1 MLRCSAAKFWQSG
14 YLEGFMSASNPANP
28 AEVTKKKHQPFVPE
42 GMEMKEFTWRAV
54 ILGLFMTV
62 ILGAANAYLGLR
74 AGITIAATYPAAV
87 IGMAVV
93 RMWRGSI
100 LEENIAR
107 TSGTIGEGIAAGAIF
122 TIPAFVIAG
131 SWTSFG
137 LTDWKT
143 YFKAT
148 ALIMVGSILGVLFI
162 SLVRRGMVEDPEL
175 PFPESVAAGEIHK
188 AGRRGAQAAKYLFW
202 NIGVGGLVYILGRF
216 GLFAADQDIHLSV
229 GTLGRSQV
237 RLGTA
242 ANSNIVAAGG
252 ASTFAAPS
260 VSPAYLGVGYIIGV
274 RLASIQFAG
283 SVLAWGLIVPLLIF
297 LMGPRLQ
304 QYLPAGTPDDWAGMA
319 VAIWRF
325 IVRPIAVGG
334 MLVGAA
340 YTLINMRKSLT
351 IGLGRAFADLR
362 KTAADQNQ
370 LSRTERYMSSK
381 VVFGLIALMFVL
393 MCFLYIQI
401 TGLKLPAI
409 LAAVV
414 MLIVGFFFATI
425 SGSLCGFIGSSN
437 NPVSGLTL
445 STLLIAALLMVFLG
459 VSGTSGVA
467 TVLGVAAVVCVSS
480 SVAGELLQD
489 FKVGYIL
496 GGTPRRIQL
505 AELIAV
511 VVASL
516 VMYWPLMLLHEANIQ
531 AGGIGFGDRQ
541 LSAPQAG
548 LMATLAMGI
557 VGGDM
562 PWPLVVVGIFF
573 GIAMIMMQ
581 VRSPMLVAVGMY
593 LPFET
598 TFAIFIG
605 GVFRSLGDW
614 LAKRRGFNEAQMT
627 RVDNAGVLTASG
639 LIAGEAVLGLVW
651 ASLQFAPKWTR
662 PQIFSE
668 PSYLFGGMIV
678 MFLLAVLMI
687 GLPLTAAGDPS
698 EPAPPTAIM

>member
-1 MLRCSAAKFWQSG
+1 
-14 YLEGFMSASNPANP
+14 MSDSKPVSIEAPR
-28 AEVTKKKHQPFVPE
+28 KHQPFVPE
-42 GMEMKEFTWRAV
+42 NLEMKEFTWRAV

-87 IGMAVV
+87 IGMAVL
-93 RMWRGSI
+93 RGMKGSI

-122 TIPAFVIAG
+122 TIPAFLISKAWPSMAG
-131 SWTSFG
+131 AY
-137 LTDWKT
+137 WKT
-143 YFKAT
+143 T
-148 ALIMVGSILGVLFI
+148 ALIMVGSVLGVLFI
-162 SLVRRGMVEDPEL
+162 SLVRKGMVEDPEL
-175 PFPESVAAGEIHK
+175 PFPESVAASQIHK
-188 AGRRGAQAAKYLFW
+188 AGQRGAKAAKYLFW
-202 NIGVGGLVYILGRF
+202 NIAVGGLIYILGKF
-216 GLFAADQDIHLSV
+216 GLFSSDSPINFGV

-237 RLGTA
+237 RLGPA
-242 ANSNIVAAGG
+242 GSPNILAAGG
-252 ASTFAAPS
+252 TSTFSAPS
-260 VSPAYLGVGYIIGV
+260 VSPAYLGVGYIIGL

-283 SVLAWGLIVPLLIF
+283 GVLAWGLLVPMLIF
-297 LMGPRLQ
+297 FLGPNLKT
-304 QYLPAGTPDDWAGMA
+304 YIPGDTPDNWAAMA
-319 VAIWRF
+319 TAVWRY

-340 YTLINMRKSLT
+340 YTLYNMRTSLAQ
-351 IGLGRAFADLR
+351 GLGKAFGELR
-362 KTAADQNQ
+362 QKENPQ
-370 LSRTERYMSSK
+370 LQQVRTERYMSFK
-381 VVFGLIALMFVL
+381 VVFGLIALTFIF
-393 MCFLYIQI
+393 MCFLYMHIS
-401 TGLKLPAI
+401 GLRVPAI

-414 MLIVGFFFATI
+414 MLLVGFFFATI

-445 STLLIAALLMVFLG
+445 STLLIAALLMVSLG
-459 VSGTSGVA
+459 ATGAAGVA

-496 GGTPRRIQL
+496 GGTPRRIQM

-516 VMYWPLMLLHEANIQ
+516 VMYWPLYLLHEGNIRH
-531 AGGIGFGDRQ
+531 GGIGFGDKE

-548 LMATLAMGI
+548 LMATLAQGI
-557 VGGDM
+557 VGGEM
-562 PWPLVVVGIFF
+562 AWPLVAVGIFF
-573 GIAMIMMQ
+573 GISMIMMQ

-605 GVFRSLGDW
+605 GVFRSVGDW
-614 LAKRRGFNEAQMT
+614 IARRRDFNGAQLARI
-627 RVDNAGVLTASG
+627 DNAGVLTASG
-639 LIAGEAVLGLVW
+639 LIVGESLLGLVW
-651 ASLQFAPKWTR
+651 AGLQFNPKWQPPNQP
-662 PQIFSE
+662 PQILNH
-668 PSYLFGGMIV
+668 PSYLIGGMIV
-678 MFLLAVLMI
+678 LALLALLMI

-698 EPAPPTAIM
+698 EPAPPTAMM

>member
-1 MLRCSAAKFWQSG
+1 MSNSDSAIEA
-14 YLEGFMSASNPANP
+14 
-28 AEVTKKKHQPFVPE
+28 TKKHQPFVPQT
-42 GMEMKEFTWRAV
+42 MEMKEFTLRAV
-54 ILGLFMTV
+54 LLGLLMTV
-62 ILGAANAYLGLR
+62 VLGAANAYLGLR

-87 IGMAVV
+87 IAMAVL
-93 RMWRGSI
+93 RIWKGTI

-107 TSGTIGEGIAAGAIF
+107 TSGSIGEGIAAGAIF
-122 TIPAFVIAG
+122 TIPAFLIAKA
-131 SWTSFG
+131 WPSFRPA
-137 LTDWKT
+137 DAYWKT
-143 YFKAT
+143 T

-175 PFPESVAAGEIHK
+175 PFPESVAAAEIHK

-202 NIGVGGLVYILGRF
+202 NIGIGGLVYMLGRF
-216 GLFAADQDIHLSV
+216 GLFAADKDIHFNI
-229 GTLGRSQV
+229 GNLGHSQV
-237 RLGTA
+237 RLGA
-242 ANSNIVAAGG
+242 AGNSNIVAAGG

-260 VSPAYLGVGYIIGV
+260 VSPAYLGVGYIIGL

-283 SVLAWGLIVPLLIF
+283 GVLAWGLVVPLLMF
-297 LMGPRLQ
+297 LMGPQLRH
-304 QYLPAGTPDDWAGMA
+304 YLPADTPDDWAGMA
-319 VAIWRF
+319 VAVWRF

-340 YTLINMRKSLT
+340 YTLLKMRKT
-351 IGLGRAFADLR
+351 ITAGLGRAFADLR
-362 KTAADQNQ
+362 QTAADQAQ
-370 LSRTERYMSSK
+370 LPRTERYMSSK
-381 VVFGLIALMFVL
+381 VVFGLIAVMFVL
-393 MCFLYIQI
+393 MCVLYIHI
-401 TGLKLPAI
+401 SGLKLPAI

-414 MLIVGFFFATI
+414 MLIVGFFFATV

-445 STLLIAALLMVFLG
+445 STLLIAALLMVSLG
-459 VSGTSGVA
+459 VSGPSGVA
-467 TVLGVAAVVCVSS
+467 AVLGVAAVVCVSS

-496 GGTPRRIQL
+496 GGTPAKIQL

-516 VMYWPLMLLHEANIQ
+516 VMYFPLMLLHEANIR

-548 LMATLAMGI
+548 LMATLAQGI
-557 VGGDM
+557 VGGEM
-562 PWPLVVVGIFF
+562 AWPLVGVGILF
-573 GIAMIMMQ
+573 GISMIMMQ

-605 GVFRSLGDW
+605 GVFRSVGDW
-614 LAKRRGFNEAQMT
+614 MAKRRGFNHAQMA
-627 RVDNAGVLTASG
+627 RVENAGVLTASG

-651 ASLQFAPKWTR
+651 AGLQFAPKWAR
-662 PQIFSE
+662 PQIFSD
-668 PSYLFGGMIV
+668 PSYMVGGMIILA
-678 MFLLAVLMI
+678 LLSALMI
-687 GLPLTAAGDPS
+687 GLPLTAAGDPK
-698 EPAPPTAIM
+698 EPAPPTAMM

>member
-1 MLRCSAAKFWQSG
+1 MSNSDSATEA
-14 YLEGFMSASNPANP
+14 
-28 AEVTKKKHQPFVPE
+28 TKKHQPFVPE
-42 GMEMKEFTWRAV
+42 KMEMKEFTLRAV
-54 ILGLFMTV
+54 SLGLLMTV
-62 ILGAANAYLGLR
+62 VLGAANAYLGLR

-87 IGMAVV
+87 IAMAVL
-93 RMWRGSI
+93 RIWKGTI

-107 TSGTIGEGIAAGAIF
+107 TSGSIGEGIAAGAIF
-122 TIPAFVIAG
+122 TIPAFLIAKA
-131 SWTSFG
+131 WPSFRPA
-137 LTDWKT
+137 DAYWKT
-143 YFKAT
+143 T

-175 PFPESVAAGEIHK
+175 PFPESVAASEIHK

-202 NIGVGGLVYILGRF
+202 NIGIGGLVYMLGRF
-216 GLFAADQDIHLSV
+216 GLFASDKDIHFNI
-229 GTLGRSQV
+229 GNLGHSQV
-237 RLGTA
+237 RLGA
-242 ANSNIVAAGG
+242 AGNPNILAAGG

-260 VSPAYLGVGYIIGV
+260 VSPAYLGVGYIIGL

-283 SVLAWGLIVPLLIF
+283 GVLAWGLVVPLLMF
-297 LMGPRLQ
+297 LMGPQLRH
-304 QYLPAGTPDDWAGMA
+304 YLPADTPDDWAGMA
-319 VAIWRF
+319 VTVWRF

-340 YTLINMRKSLT
+340 YTLLKMRKT
-351 IGLGRAFADLR
+351 ITAGLGRAFADLR
-362 KTAADQNQ
+362 QTAADQSK
-370 LSRTERYMSSK
+370 LARTERYMSSK
-381 VVFGLIALMFVL
+381 VVFSLIALMFVL
-393 MCFLYIQI
+393 MCFLYIHI
-401 TGLKLPAI
+401 SGLKLPAI

-414 MLIVGFFFATI
+414 MLIVGFFFATV

-445 STLLIAALLMVFLG
+445 STLLIAALLMVSLG
-459 VSGTSGVA
+459 VSGPSGVA
-467 TVLGVAAVVCVSS
+467 AVLGVAAVVCVSS

-496 GGTPRRIQL
+496 GGTPAKIQL

-516 VMYWPLMLLHEANIQ
+516 VMYFPLMLLHEANIR

-548 LMATLAMGI
+548 LMATLAQGI
-557 VGGDM
+557 VGGEM
-562 PWPLVVVGIFF
+562 AWPLVGVGILF
-573 GIAMIMMQ
+573 GISMIMMQ

-605 GVFRSLGDW
+605 GVFRSVGDW
-614 LAKRRGFNEAQMT
+614 AAKRRGLNQAQMT

-651 ASLQFAPKWTR
+651 AGLQFAPKWAR
-662 PQIFSE
+662 PQIFSD
-668 PSYLFGGMIV
+668 PSYMVGGMIILA
-678 MFLLAVLMI
+678 LLAGLMI
-687 GLPLTAAGDPS
+687 GLPLSAAGDPK
-698 EPAPPTAIM
+698 EPAPPTAMM